1 MRSITSGEMVP
12 RCALLPGAA
21 QGACPGYGCATVCGP
36 VARKDAQHRLRGN
49 GATLRSAP
57 GGGA

>member
-21 QGACPGYGCATVCGP
+21 LDAPCPGYGLTVVCG
-36 VARKDAQHRLRGN
+36 
-49 GATLRSAP
+49 SP
-57 GGGA
+57 GKA